1 VEALNTPNGDRRK
14 RPSIGLA
21 LGGGAARGFAHIG
34 VLQTLLA
41 HGVKPDVIT
50 GTSMGAVVGGCYAA
64 GQMKSLC
71 EWTLTLTR
79 RRVFRYVD
87 FSIAGSGLMGG
98 MRLARHLR
106 GTLGRTKTR
115 HSRRVLLRLQ
125 LKSTQGTKF
134 GSLVAGWWRRCG
146 PPIRCRACLPRCK

>member
-1 VEALNTPNGDRRK
+1 MQPPGAGDRALEALNKPNGDTRK

-64 GQMKSLC
+64 GQMENLSDGRN
-71 EWTLTLTR
+71 TR
-79 RRVFRYVD
+79 
-87 FSIAGSGLMGG
+87 
-98 MRLARHLR
+98 
-106 GTLGRTKTR
+106 
-115 HSRRVLLRLQ
+115 SRRLRA
-125 LKSTQGTKF
+125 SRSCHF
-134 GSLVAGWWRRCG
+134 SSLR
-146 PPIRCRACLPRCK
+146 